1 MNVSVK
7 HVGRFRLLAMSMRAV
22 VVLRAA
28 LLMLFVAPLLC
39 ACGTHDS
46 EHEAEYA
53 LPMLTSAK
61 AARYVCPMHPQIV
74 REKPG
79 HCPICGMDL
88 VETHGEDEPHEHHAL
103 ADDAPEVSLPG
114 QVIQQMDLRVA
125 SVERGALAR
134 EIHTQGTLTWDE
146 DRIIEIHPRTAGW
159 IDTLYFRTD
168 GVEVD
173 RHDVLADFYSP
184 YLLQAQ
190 TEFIQALEDAALA
203 AFDPEEKRKADAK
216 VRLLRDNL
224 RMLHVSEMAI
234 MRIEKHRL
242 PQNTVPI
249 MPPQGGVIT
258 RLGVREGTY
267 VEPPDILFT
276 IVDLSR
282 LWVMIDVFEQQAS
295 WIRKGLKV
303 EVSVPAVPGKRWHG
317 EIEFVYP
324 RVDPTARTLSARL
337 SLANPDGELLP
348 NMFVDVHVHDR
359 PRENLLLIPREAVMP
374 TGERDIVI
382 CALGGGRFKPV
393 EVRTGQWGADR
404 VEIVSGLREGDKV
417 VVSGQFLI
425 DSESSLRAALQRIAS
440 HDDD

>member
-1 MNVSVK
+1 MIFLEF
-7 HVGRFRLLAMSMRAV
+7 GMSMRAMIMS
-22 VVLRAA
+22 RAV

-39 ACGTHDS
+39 ACGS
-46 EHEAEYA
+46 HEPEEEL
-53 LPMLTSAK
+53 LPISSAGEVH
-61 AARYVCPMHPQIV
+61 YVCPMHPQIV
-74 REKPG
+74 RDNPD

-88 VETHGEDEPHEHHAL
+88 VETHTGEEKHGHEHL
-103 ADDAPEVSLPG
+103 VDDAPVVTLPR
-114 QVIQQMDLRVA
+114 QVIQQMNLRVA
-125 SVERGALAR
+125 PVERGSLAR
-134 EIHTQGTLTWDE
+134 EVHTQGTLTWDE

-190 TEFIQALEDAALA
+190 TEFIQALENAALA
-203 AFDPEEKRKADAK
+203 AFDPEEKRKADARVK
-216 VRLLRDNL
+216 QLRDNL

-258 RLGVREGTY
+258 RLGVREGAY
-267 VEPPDILFT
+267 VEPPDVLFT

-282 LWVMIDVFEQQAS
+282 LWVMIDVFEQQAG
-295 WIRKGLKV
+295 WIHEGLKV
-303 EVSVPAVPGKRWHG
+303 EVSAPAVPGKRWHG
-317 EIEFVYP
+317 EIEFIYP
-324 RVDPTARTLSARL
+324 RVDPTARTLRARL

-382 CALGGGRFKPV
+382 CALGEGRFKPV
-393 EVRTGQWGADR
+393 EVETGQWGASR
-404 VEIVSGLREGDKV
+404 VEILSGLREGDKV

-425 DSESSLRAALQRIAS
+425 DSESSLRAALRRVS
-440 HDDD
+440 VHDDE